1 MYLGQLAVVESE
13 NELWVA
19 SWHTF
24 LQICQNKG
32 HMEYVGGE
40 MKEGKDNLAE
50 NKTASFSDNWH
61 FVFILGFKYICN
73 PY

>member
-50 NKTASFSDNWH
+50 NKTAS
-61 FVFILGFKYICN
+61 
-73 PY
+73 